1 MPTCVACYI
10 EVRIGSLGRVKA
22 SPSPFRFAFV
32 QLGAHGCRRVQSD
45 HSGVPSGR
53 RVHCGSRRFTRTHQS
68 FPRFILS
75 SVEGALGSAGSFGY
89 ELVYSVAR
97 MGFRVHWVQS
107 SCLFGFAFGVR
118 KGHRI
123 Y

>member
-1 MPTCVACYI
+1 M
-10 EVRIGSLGRVKA
+10 
-22 SPSPFRFAFV
+22 
-32 QLGAHGCRRVQSD
+32 
-45 HSGVPSGR
+45 PSGR

-75 SVEGALGSAGSFGY
+75 SIEGALGSAGSFGY

-97 MGFRVHWVQS
+97 MGFRVQS

-118 KGHRI
+118 KGTGFISSRDGSLGRTQGLP
-123 Y
+123 YSFRLA